1 MKRLLGAIAAASL
14 VAVMFSSAA
23 LATHVIAGDT
33 VAPNSN
39 SHSFIAGNPACGEP
53 EEGGIAF
60 KIEGDVLGVGTYGPI
75 DITYYDGKYVSWAIN
90 AAFLG
95 TYDADIVIV
104 KGGPNAIQYDYS
116 ALADDPTNPAVAGGL
131 PGIPAG
137 GDPAGG
143 PDDADYRLTS
153 PQNFNGAGP
162 KYYGISHIS
171 FCFDAKA

>member
-1 MKRLLGAIAAASL
+1 MKKLLSAL
-14 VAVMFSSAA
+14 VAAPAIVVMVSGLA
-23 LATHVIAGDT
+23 LATHAIAGDT

-39 SHSFIAGNPACGEP
+39 SHAFIAGNPACGEP
-53 EEGGIAF
+53 AAGGIAL
-60 KIEGDVLGVGTYGPI
+60 KIEADVLGVGTYGPI

-95 TYDADIVIV
+95 TYDAGSVIV
-104 KGGPNAIQYDYS
+104 KGGPNAIEYQYS
-116 ALADDPTNPAVAGGL
+116 ALHNDPTNPAIAGGL

-137 GDPAGG
+137 GDAAGG

-162 KYYGISHIS
+162 KYYGISHVE